1 MAEETRLYSV
11 GDRCGRAFA
20 AVYLTT
26 DLPGEEEVRE
36 FLRGVQEVA
45 VPGHG
50 TLVGRDQ
57 EGWSIEGGGPVAD
70 FPEADVYILNPLPP
84 SPARAQ

>member
-1 MAEETRLYSV
+1 MVEESRLYFV
-11 GDRCGRAFA
+11 GDRCGRAFS

-36 FLRGVQEVA
+36 FLRPRD
-45 VPGHG
+45 PGHG
-50 TLVGRDQ
+50 TLAERDQ